1 VIHPERKTAS
11 VDDASRERI
20 FQRNTL
26 MRVSSAFSM
35 VVILGPSSLYLLSE
49 MRCSRNAAS
58 TSLRGDLNSAPHNF
72 HHALTAQTDSHREC
86 GGPVLHY
93 ALIRSNLDIELS
105 LYVLALMLLALIRSS
120 TRVAQTRGSMPMAFE
135 VSSHLSILRLRTPLM
150 RTRATCKIIR

>member
-1 VIHPERKTAS
+1 VRCEPTPTELLTERMGGAITHPESRWENGISRRSMRRGRQQS
-11 VDDASRERI
+11 VDDANKERI

-49 MRCSRNAAS
+49 MCCSRNAAS
-58 TSLRGDLNSAPHNF
+58 TSFRGDLNSASHNF

-105 LYVLALMLLALIRSS
+105 LYVLALMLLAFIRSS
-120 TRVAQTRGSMPMAFE
+120 TRVAQT
-135 VSSHLSILRLRTPLM
+135 
-150 RTRATCKIIR
+150 K